1 MILNLFIV
9 LADWSPLFT
18 LPLFLGIYGLV
29 AWTLLVSRRSLSLH
43 TNGLGMGLWLYIRF
57 RNWVVVW

>member
-9 LADWSPLFT
+9 LTDWSPLFT

-29 AWTLLVSRRSLSLH
+29 AWRLLVSRRSLSFH
-43 TNGLGMGLWLYIRF
+43 TNGLGTGLWLYIWF